1 MAKVFIDGQAGTA
14 GLELYERLNQ
24 HGGVELLEIDPERR
38 KDDAARAALMN
49 EADVVFLCLP
59 DAAATEAVRL
69 VENPKTVVIDAST
82 AHRVT
87 EGWVYGLPEL
97 APGQRE
103 AIAAARRIANPGC
116 YATGFLLAVRPLIE
130 LHLADADYPFACQG
144 LSGYSG
150 AGKAAIAGYQ
160 AADRPVALSSPR
172 QYGLS
177 LKHKHLPEMRAY
189 AGLDEPPLFTPVI
202 CDFYRG
208 MAVSVPLWTRRM
220 RKRLTPAELIE
231 RLAAY
236 YADQALV
243 EVLPAREDGFLPVG
257 LMAGQPGVQ
266 IYVQGNEAQMVLTS
280 VLDNLRKGAAGAA
293 VQNMNLAL
301 GLPEYRGILA

>member
-24 HGGVELLEIDPERR
+24 HGDVELLEIDPERR

-59 DAAATEAVRL
+59 DAAAIEAVRL

-103 AIAAARRIANPGC
+103 AIAEARRIANPGC

-208 MAVSVPLWTRRM
+208 MA
-220 RKRLTPAELIE
+220 
-231 RLAAY
+231 
-236 YADQALV
+236 
-243 EVLPAREDGFLPVG
+243 
-257 LMAGQPGVQ
+257 
-266 IYVQGNEAQMVLTS
+266 
-280 VLDNLRKGAAGAA
+280 
-293 VQNMNLAL
+293 
-301 GLPEYRGILA
+301 